1 MKKRAALVAYKYEL
15 IQRSATVEAELL
27 KQARSEETGLACSS
41 ADYVPPNVA
50 AEHRKQVLFS
60 VQLHTLHAYRCR
72 GRRVGCH
79 LGSDS

>member
-1 MKKRAALVAYKYEL
+1 
-15 IQRSATVEAELL
+15 
-27 KQARSEETGLACSS
+27 
-41 ADYVPPNVA
+41 
-50 AEHRKQVLFS
+50 LFS